1 MEGKKMGIGER
12 IKQIREAFDLT
23 QEELGARLGYG
34 RAHISMLE
42 GGERIPTERA
52 IVDICRIFG
61 ISREWLLEGKGDMRG
76 DEQNFIAAVVD
87 SMGIMDPEEREFLI
101 SYFRLPEEHR
111 KAFVRFLDGLLEQ
124 QKKK

>member
-1 MEGKKMGIGER
+1 MGCDQFGDVYMFILAGFNPR
-12 IKQIREAFDLT
+12 TRVGCD
-23 QEELGARLGYG
+23 LGYG

-42 GGERIPTERA
+42 GGERTPTERA

-61 ISREWLLEGKGDMRG
+61 ISREWLLEGQGDMRG

-87 SMGIMDPEEREFLI
+87 SMGIIDPEEREFLI